1 MNAKSLK
8 NLVASLSCLI
18 AIAVALIIAG
28 CSKTGDENKQ
38 AAIAAAQSWLSIIDR
53 GQYSDS
59 WDAAAPFFQGAVS
72 ESKWVESM
80 NSLRKPMGDLVSR
93 QLKSAQTMTQ
103 LPDVPAGLYVVMQFE
118 TSFSN
123 NKSVIETV
131 TVGPQL
137 GKQWKASG
145 YYLKTTQ

>member
-1 MNAKSLK
+1 MNTKLLK
-8 NLVASLSCLI
+8 FLIARLSCLVTI
-18 AIAVALIIAG
+18 TMLLIITG
-28 CSKTGDENKQ
+28 CSKTGDANKQ

-53 GQYSDS
+53 GQYSGS
-59 WDAAAPFFQGAVS
+59 WDAAAPFFQRAVS

-80 NSLRKPMGDLVSR
+80 DSLRKPMGDLVSR

-103 LPDVPAGLYVVMQFE
+103 LPNAPDGLYVVMQFQ

-131 TVGPQL
+131 TVGPEK
-137 GKQWKASG
+137 GNQWKASG
-145 YYLKTTQ
+145 YYLKTIQ